1 MYMDELRQAYNT
13 SLSLD
18 TAVNITPL
26 LVLVAYLIYSVILY
40 YHWKSYSSDL
50 KVTGMTL
57 ITYFSATVPLLI
69 IMTILSFII

>member
-18 TAVNITPL
+18 TAVNITLL